1 MNLPRVDTLLINA
14 NRTNGKQ
21 LRTGEEAVEYLKPYF
36 ENAKTPSIHLV
47 QLNVQCKILRSNTIT
62 VKAFENHHREILSDL
77 LLNNAQQVIVCDNYK
92 NIAKSQKL
100 SNKIKEYLKY
110 PQIRLIDYINLP
122 QKIHFND
129 MNYDED
135 IYYSN
140 NDEINLNSKYIE
152 KNIKLV
158 EEGYLD
164 VKSGSLSDTLD
175 SLYEDLRKRTREEVV
190 TLNIDEDLKPIN
202 YIVSS
207 IGTIDRSLAS
217 SFELLKGSIMSGA
230 RNVILL
236 HNHPSGSNYP
246 SKGDI
251 EMTRKVQEAYN
262 FMGINFYDHH
272 IVGSKVYSFKENG
285 LLDEMRD
292 KQSVKFEKDIKI
304 KKNKEKGAEKK
315 MEILNSKFNDL
326 QLEQIRLGLEEDLD
340 ISKYAD
346 PKFSSHQ
353 MDEIQYGLSEELDIS
368 KYADPKF
375 DWAQMREIR
384 QGLEKDL
391 DISHYA
397 DPKFDWEQMWEIRQ
411 GLEKGLDIS
420 QYADPKFDHLQMSQ
434 IRYGL
439 EEDLDVSKYADP
451 KFDSWQMEQIQH
463 GLEEDLDV
471 SKYANPKFD
480 YLQMS
485 QIRQGL
491 EAEVDI
497 SQYADPKFDWEQ
509 MWEIRQGLEEGLDVS
524 KYADPKFNREQM
536 REIRQGLE
544 KGLDISQYA
553 DPKFNYRQ
561 MWEIRLGLKAGVD
574 VSQYAD
580 PKFDGEQ
587 MQEIRRGLMDDIDVS
602 KYADPKFNAAQMYEI
617 RGGLT
622 DGLDVSKYADP
633 KFDNLQMSQIRRGLM
648 DDIDVSKYADPKFN
662 WEQMEQ
668 IIQGLKCGLDVSKY
682 ADPKF
687 DWEQMQEIRLDSANV
702 NIQKADINVGETVKT
717 HEGEKY
723 VIGKNNEK
731 YVLFDANDKEKK
743 YQVVEN
749 IFYDKVT
756 QEYSW
761 EFGETIDSLQMA
773 TNLIYNSYDDIKRS
787 ISFYCGSK
795 HKEYFKSVMS
805 IENSIEDENLLDDIY
820 HEYMNN
826 DSMQLINPDLKDLKD
841 DASKKYDNEEETY
854 YKHELDYER
863 E

>member
-1 MNLPRVDTLLINA
+1 MNLPRVDTLLINSKQ
-14 NRTNGKQ
+14 TNGKQ

-36 ENAKTPSIHLV
+36 ENAKTPSIHLI
-47 QLNVQCKILRSNTIT
+47 QLNVQCKIIRSNTIS

-77 LLNNAQQVIVCDNYK
+77 LLNNAQHVIVCDNYK

-420 QYADPKFDHLQMSQ
+420 QYADPKFDHS
-434 IRYGL
+434 
-439 EEDLDVSKYADP
+439 
-451 KFDSWQMEQIQH
+451 
-463 GLEEDLDV
+463 
-471 SKYANPKFD
+471 
-480 YLQMS
+480 
-485 QIRQGL
+485 
-491 EAEVDI
+491 
-497 SQYADPKFDWEQ
+497 
-509 MWEIRQGLEEGLDVS
+509 
-524 KYADPKFNREQM
+524 QM
-536 REIRQGLE
+536 R
-544 KGLDISQYA
+544 
-553 DPKFNYRQ
+553 
-561 MWEIRLGLKAGVD
+561 EIRLGLKAGLD
-574 VSQYAD
+574 ISQYAD

-633 KFDNLQMSQIRRGLM
+633 KFDNLQMSQIRLGLM
-648 DDIDVSKYADPKFN
+648 VDIDVSKYADPKFN

-787 ISFYCGSK
+787 ISFYCGSN

-805 IENSIEDENLLDDIY
+805 IENSIEDENLLDNIY

>member
-14 NRTNGKQ
+14 KRTNGKQ

-36 ENAKTPSIHLV
+36 ANAKTPSIHLV
-47 QLNVQCKILRSNTIT
+47 QLNGQCRILRSNTIS

-77 LLNNAQQVIVCDNYK
+77 LLNNAQHVIVCDNYK
-92 NIAKSQKL
+92 NIAKSQEL
-100 SNKIKEYLKY
+100 SDKINQYLKY
-110 PQIRLIDYINLP
+110 IQIRLIDYINLY
-122 QKIHFND
+122 KEVHLKNS
-129 MNYDED
+129 NYGED
-135 IYYSN
+135 IYYSS
-140 NDEINLNSKYIE
+140 DAEINLNSKYIE

-326 QLEQIRLGLEEDLD
+326 QLEQIRLGLE
-340 ISKYAD
+340 
-346 PKFSSHQ
+346 
-353 MDEIQYGLSEELDIS
+353 
-368 KYADPKF
+368 
-375 DWAQMREIR
+375 
-384 QGLEKDL
+384 KDL

-434 IRYGL
+434 IRY
-439 EEDLDVSKYADP
+439 
-451 KFDSWQMEQIQH
+451 

-787 ISFYCGSK
+787 ISFYCGSN

-805 IENSIEDENLLDDIY
+805 IENSIEDENLLDNIY

>member
-21 LRTGEEAVEYLKPYF
+21 LRTGEEAVEYVKPYF

-140 NDEINLNSKYIE
+140 NDEINLNSRYIE
-152 KNIKLV
+152 QNIKLV

-164 VKSGSLSDTLD
+164 VKSGSLSDTLE
-175 SLYEDLRKRTREEVV
+175 SLYKDLRKRTREEVV

-236 HNHPSGSNYP
+236 HNHPGGSNYP

-251 EMTRKVQEAYN
+251 EMTRNVQEAYN

-292 KQSVKFEKDIKI
+292 KQSVKFE
-304 KKNKEKGAEKK
+304 
-315 MEILNSKFNDL
+315 
-326 QLEQIRLGLEEDLD
+326 
-340 ISKYAD
+340 
-346 PKFSSHQ
+346 
-353 MDEIQYGLSEELDIS
+353 
-368 KYADPKF
+368 
-375 DWAQMREIR
+375 
-384 QGLEKDL
+384 
-391 DISHYA
+391 
-397 DPKFDWEQMWEIRQ
+397 
-411 GLEKGLDIS
+411 
-420 QYADPKFDHLQMSQ
+420 
-434 IRYGL
+434 
-439 EEDLDVSKYADP
+439 
-451 KFDSWQMEQIQH
+451 
-463 GLEEDLDV
+463 
-471 SKYANPKFD
+471 
-480 YLQMS
+480 
-485 QIRQGL
+485 
-491 EAEVDI
+491 
-497 SQYADPKFDWEQ
+497 
-509 MWEIRQGLEEGLDVS
+509 
-524 KYADPKFNREQM
+524 
-536 REIRQGLE
+536 
-544 KGLDISQYA
+544 
-553 DPKFNYRQ
+553 
-561 MWEIRLGLKAGVD
+561 
-574 VSQYAD
+574 
-580 PKFDGEQ
+580 
-587 MQEIRRGLMDDIDVS
+587 
-602 KYADPKFNAAQMYEI
+602 
-617 RGGLT
+617 
-622 DGLDVSKYADP
+622 
-633 KFDNLQMSQIRRGLM
+633 
-648 DDIDVSKYADPKFN
+648 
-662 WEQMEQ
+662 
-668 IIQGLKCGLDVSKY
+668 
-682 ADPKF
+682 
-687 DWEQMQEIRLDSANV
+687 SANV

-731 YVLFDANDKEKK
+731 YILFDASDKEKK

-756 QEYSW
+756 QKYSW

-805 IENSIEDENLLDDIY
+805 IENSIEDENILDNIY

-826 DSMQLINPDLKDLKD
+826 DMQLVNPDLKDLKD

>member
-47 QLNVQCKILRSNTIT
+47 QLNVQCKILRSNIIT

-110 PQIRLIDYINLP
+110 PQIRLIDYINLY
-122 QKIHFND
+122 KEVHLKNS
-129 MNYDED
+129 NYGED
-135 IYYSN
+135 IYYSS
-140 NDEINLNSKYIE
+140 DAEINLNSRYIE
-152 KNIKLV
+152 QNIKLV

-326 QLEQIRLGLEEDLD
+326 QLEQTRLGLEEDLD

-375 DWAQMREIR
+375 NSMQMSQIR
-384 QGLEKDL
+384 LGLKKGL
-391 DISHYA
+391 DVSRYA
-397 DPKFDWEQMWEIRQ
+397 DPKFDWSQME
-411 GLEKGLDIS
+411 
-420 QYADPKFDHLQMSQ
+420 Q

-439 EEDLDVSKYADP
+439 EDGLDISKYTDSKFDEAQMAEIRYRLKGNSDISRTTDSKFDNLQMAQIQIGLSHNLDVSKYADP
-451 KFDSWQMEQIQH
+451 NFDHNQMYEIRL
-463 GLEEDLDV
+463 GLE
-471 SKYANPKFD
+471 N
-480 YLQMS
+480 
-485 QIRQGL
+485 GL
-491 EAEVDI
+491 DI
-497 SQYADPKFDWEQ
+497 SKYADPKFSPMQMEQ
-509 MWEIRQGLEEGLDVS
+509 IRYGLRKELDVS
-524 KYADPKFNREQM
+524 KYADLKFNYKQM
-536 REIRQGLE
+536 RSILTGLE
-544 KGLDISQYA
+544 DGLDI
-553 DPKFNYRQ
+553 
-561 MWEIRLGLKAGVD
+561 
-574 VSQYAD
+574 
-580 PKFDGEQ
+580 
-587 MQEIRRGLMDDIDVS
+587 S
-602 KYADPKFNAAQMYEI
+602 KYADPKFSSHQM
-617 RGGLT
+617 
-622 DGLDVSKYADP
+622 
-633 KFDNLQMSQIRRGLM
+633 
-648 DDIDVSKYADPKFN
+648 
-662 WEQMEQ
+662 
-668 IIQGLKCGLDVSKY
+668 
-682 ADPKF
+682 
-687 DWEQMQEIRLDSANV
+687 
-702 NIQKADINVGETVKT
+702 
-717 HEGEKY
+717 
-723 VIGKNNEK
+723 
-731 YVLFDANDKEKK
+731 
-743 YQVVEN
+743 
-749 IFYDKVT
+749 
-756 QEYSW
+756 
-761 EFGETIDSLQMA
+761 
-773 TNLIYNSYDDIKRS
+773 
-787 ISFYCGSK
+787 
-795 HKEYFKSVMS
+795 
-805 IENSIEDENLLDDIY
+805 
-820 HEYMNN
+820 
-826 DSMQLINPDLKDLKD
+826 
-841 DASKKYDNEEETY
+841 
-854 YKHELDYER
+854 
-863 E
+863 

>member
-1 MNLPRVDTLLINA
+1 MNLPRVDTLLINSKQ
-14 NRTNGKQ
+14 TNGKQ

-36 ENAKTPSIHLV
+36 ENAKTPSIHLI
-47 QLNVQCKILRSNTIT
+47 QLNVQCKIIRSNTIS

-77 LLNNAQQVIVCDNYK
+77 LLNNAQHVIVCDNYK
-92 NIAKSQKL
+92 NITKSQNLSDKL
-100 SNKIKEYLKY
+100 KQYLKY
-110 PQIRLIDYINLP
+110 TQIHLVDYINLP
-122 QKIHFND
+122 QEVHFVKN
-129 MNYDED
+129 NYDED

-140 NDEINLNSKYIE
+140 DAEINLNSRYIE
-152 KNIKLV
+152 QNIKLV

-175 SLYEDLRKRTREEVV
+175 SLYEDLRKRTREQLIA
-190 TLNIDEDLKPIN
+190 LNIDEDLKPIN

-207 IGTIDRSLAS
+207 IGTTNAS
-217 SFELLKGSIMSGA
+217 MASNFELLKGSIISGA

-236 HNHPSGSNYP
+236 HNHPGSSDYP
-246 SKGDI
+246 SRQDI
-251 EMTRKVQEAYN
+251 DVTRKAQEAYN

-340 ISKYAD
+340 V
-346 PKFSSHQ
+346 
-353 MDEIQYGLSEELDIS
+353 L

-375 DWAQMREIR
+375 D
-384 QGLEKDL
+384 G
-391 DISHYA
+391 
-397 DPKFDWEQMWEIRQ
+397 EQMWEIRQ

-420 QYADPKFDHLQMSQ
+420 QYADPKFDNLQMSQ

-439 EEDLDVSKYADP
+439 EEDLDVSKYA
-451 KFDSWQMEQIQH
+451 
-463 GLEEDLDV
+463 
-471 SKYANPKFD
+471 NPKFD
-480 YLQMS
+480 NLQMS

-491 EAEVDI
+491 EAEVDV
-497 SQYADPKFDWEQ
+497 SKYADPKFDWEQ

-553 DPKFNYRQ
+553 DPKFDHSQ
-561 MWEIRLGLKAGVD
+561 MREIRLGLKAGLD
-574 VSQYAD
+574 ISQYAD

-633 KFDNLQMSQIRRGLM
+633 KFDNLQMSQIRLGLM
-648 DDIDVSKYADPKFN
+648 VDIDVSKYADPKFN

-787 ISFYCGSK
+787 ISFYCGSN

-805 IENSIEDENLLDDIY
+805 IENSIEDENLLDNIY

-826 DSMQLINPDLKDLKD
+826 DMQLVNPDLKDLKN

>member
-14 NRTNGKQ
+14 KRTNGKQ

-36 ENAKTPSIHLV
+36 KNAKTPSIHLV
-47 QLNVQCKILRSNTIT
+47 QLNVQCKILRSNTIS

-77 LLNNAQQVIVCDNYK
+77 LLNNAQHVIVCDNYK

-100 SNKIKEYLKY
+100 SDKIKQYLKY
-110 PQIRLIDYINLP
+110 TQIHLVDYINLP
-122 QKIHFND
+122 QEVHFANS
-129 MNYDED
+129 NYDED

-140 NDEINLNSKYIE
+140 DAEINLNSRYIE
-152 KNIKLV
+152 QNIKLV

-175 SLYEDLRKRTREEVV
+175 SLYEDLRKRTREQLIA
-190 TLNIDEDLKPIN
+190 LNIDEDLKPIN

-207 IGTIDRSLAS
+207 IGTTNAS
-217 SFELLKGSIMSGA
+217 MASNFELLKGSIISGA

-236 HNHPSGSNYP
+236 HNHPGSSDYP
-246 SKGDI
+246 SKYDI
-251 EMTRKVQEAYN
+251 DVTRKAQEAYN

-326 QLEQIRLGLEEDLD
+326 Q
-340 ISKYAD
+340 
-346 PKFSSHQ
+346 
-353 MDEIQYGLSEELDIS
+353 
-368 KYADPKF
+368 
-375 DWAQMREIR
+375 
-384 QGLEKDL
+384 
-391 DISHYA
+391 
-397 DPKFDWEQMWEIRQ
+397 
-411 GLEKGLDIS
+411 
-420 QYADPKFDHLQMSQ
+420 
-434 IRYGL
+434 
-439 EEDLDVSKYADP
+439 
-451 KFDSWQMEQIQH
+451 
-463 GLEEDLDV
+463 
-471 SKYANPKFD
+471 
-480 YLQMS
+480 MS

-491 EAEVDI
+491 EAEVDV
-497 SQYADPKFDWEQ
+497 SEYADPKFDWEQ

-524 KYADPKFNREQM
+524 KYVDPKFNREQM

-553 DPKFNYRQ
+553 DPKFDHSQ
-561 MWEIRLGLKAGVD
+561 MREIRLGLKAGLD
-574 VSQYAD
+574 ISQYAD

-633 KFDNLQMSQIRRGLM
+633 KFDNLQMSQIRLGLM
-648 DDIDVSKYADPKFN
+648 VDIDVSKYADPKFN

-787 ISFYCGSK
+787 ISFYCGSN

-805 IENSIEDENLLDDIY
+805 IENSIEDENLLDNIY